1 MRVLIAVTHLL
12 GAGHLTRAAALARA
26 FAAAGHDVVLASGG
40 APAPLVRLAGV
51 RLVQLPPLH
60 VRGTAFSD
68 LRDADGQPAD
78 AALLDRRRSMLLG
91 ALAESAPDVLIT
103 ELFPFGRRALAGE
116 FLALVEAARARAAR
130 PLVLASIRDILVAPE
145 KPGRVA
151 ETHARVAAL
160 YDAVLVH
167 ADPALAPLDASWP
180 VDTGLAPRLR
190 YTGYVDEGGAVPE
203 AAERAGILVSAGSS
217 AAGLGMLA
225 AAAEAA
231 RRRPDLGWRILVGHG
246 VPEADFSALGAGLP
260 PGTVERARPD
270 YRALLARAALAVS
283 QCGYNTAVDLL
294 ATGTPAVLVPFEAGR
309 ETEQRLR
316 AERFAERGLAR
327 VLAEAGLDADALLRT
342 IAEAPRAPLPPHGL
356 ALDGAGRTVAL
367 VEAMVRDR
375 ASAAPSQ
382 ILPPP
387 SAGEGGPCV
396 SRGREWEPRLPEK
409 ARPSYRA
416 QPEPEAGFPSPPLLR
431 RVPSPAEGGGRAAL
445 DRLRAAL
452 DRHAETHPPVPV
464 WWRDDD
470 AVAAT
475 PALDRLLALGQAC
488 AAPILLAAIPA
499 HLAPSLGRR
508 LDGVPG
514 VRLAVH
520 GLAHANHAPAGEKPA
535 EFGPHRPLAALISDA
550 REGLRR
556 AGEHLPAT
564 ALLPVF
570 VPPWNRIAPDLAA
583 ALPDLGYAGLSAA
596 TPRQAPP
603 EQADLVRADIHIDP
617 IDWRGTRSLT
627 DPERLVDDLVARL
640 DTGGPV
646 GILTHHLAHDGSL
659 WAFLEALLPLL
670 VRHPAVTVLD
680 PRHLF
685 ARAPVDAGAAPWS
698 RRGARAS

>member
-40 APAPLVRLAGV
+40 MPAPLVRLDRV
-51 RLVQLPPLH
+51 RLVQLPPLR
-60 VRGTAFSD
+60 VRGTAFSE
-68 LRDADGQPAD
+68 LRAADGGPAG
-78 AALLDRRRSMLLG
+78 AALLDRRRSMLLA
-91 ALAESAPDVLIT
+91 ALEEAAPDVLIT

-116 FLALVEAARARAAR
+116 FLALVEAARAGAPR
-130 PLVLASIRDILVAPE
+130 PLVLASVRDILVAPE

-151 ETHARVAAL
+151 EAHARVAAL
-160 YDAVLVH
+160 YDGVLVH
-167 ADPALAPLDASWP
+167 ADPGLAPLDASWP
-180 VDTGLAPRLR
+180 VDAGLALRLH
-190 YTGYVDEGGAVPE
+190 YTGYVDEGGAVPT
-203 AAERAGILVSAGSS
+203 ASDRAGILVSAGSS

-231 RRRPDLGWRILVGHG
+231 RRRPDLGWRILAGHG
-246 VPEADFSALGAGLP
+246 VPEADLSALAAGLP

-294 ATGTPAVLVPFEAGR
+294 ATGTPALLVPFEAGR

-327 VLAEAGLDADALLRT
+327 VVPEAGLDADALLRAV
-342 IAEAPRAPLPPHGL
+342 AEAPRAPLPPHGL

-367 VEAMVRDR
+367 VEAMVRNGVG
-375 ASAAPSQ
+375 ATLPPV
-382 ILPPP
+382 LPPP
-387 SAGEGGPCV
+387 SAG
-396 SRGREWEPRLPEK
+396 
-409 ARPSYRA
+409 
-416 QPEPEAGFPSPPLLR
+416 
-431 RVPSPAEGGGRAAL
+431 GGGSAL

-452 DRHAETHPPVPV
+452 DRHAETRPPTPV

-475 PALDRLLALGQAC
+475 PALDRLLALSDAC

-499 HLAPSLGRR
+499 GIAPSLGRR
-508 LDGVPG
+508 LDGAPG
-514 VRLAVH
+514 ARLAVH

-535 EFGPHRPLAALISDA
+535 EFGPHRPLAALASDA

-556 AGEHLPAT
+556 ARESLPED

-570 VPPWNRIAPDLAA
+570 VPPWNRLAPDLAA

-596 TPRQAPP
+596 VPRRAPLP
-603 EQADLVRADIHIDP
+603 TAGLVRADIHIDP
-617 IDWRGTRSLT
+617 IDWRGTRSLA

-640 DTGGPV
+640 AAGDPV
-646 GILTHHLAHDGSL
+646 GILTHHLAHDDRL
-659 WAFLEALLPLL
+659 WAVLEALLPLL
-670 VRHPAVTVLD
+670 LGHPAVTVLD

-685 ARAPVDAGAAPWS
+685 ARPPVDAGAAPWS
-698 RRGARAS
+698 RPGARPS